1 LGIFKCRKGSEDIVI
16 ATEAF
21 EREFTEYL
29 LTKRPKVFLDVGA
42 NIGRYTISMAKRSG
56 VVVAFDC
63 DPDNFAA
70 LQENIKLNGNSNII
84 AIERGC
90 WFEETTL
97 PMNVAPV
104 ENKAASSLKFGGC
117 GREVQV
123 RCSTI
128 DSVLKE
134 HGIKSV
140 DLVKMD
146 IEGAE
151 KEAIL
156 GMKETIANSP
166 NIEILFEGFNRQ
178 YLTGIADALK
188 QVGIAQEPVK
198 IAESLYKVV
207 KC

>member
-1 LGIFKCRKGSEDIVI
+1 
-16 ATEAF
+16 
-21 EREFTEYL
+21 
-29 LTKRPKVFLDVGA
+29 
-42 NIGRYTISMAKRSG
+42 
-56 VVVAFDC
+56 
-63 DPDNFAA
+63 
-70 LQENIKLNGNSNII
+70 
-84 AIERGC
+84 
-90 WFEETTL
+90 
-97 PMNVAPV
+97 
-104 ENKAASSLKFGGC
+104 
-117 GREVQV
+117 
-123 RCSTI
+123 
-128 DSVLKE
+128 
-134 HGIKSV
+134 
-140 DLVKMD
+140 MD